1 MRWHPLRLVGGSGGT
16 NSFSFFQ
23 SSVSCGRILPRLTDE
38 SSRVSVSITLLL
50 VTYWIVCKNKIQV
63 MCLLHQAQFVVKSI
77 PTSVREAR
85 VCLMTT
91 LLLLVIVAQI
101 EIASPGT

>member
-50 VTYWIVCKNKIQV
+50 VTYWIVCKNKNQIMSEV
-63 MCLLHQAQFVVKSI
+63 QFVVKSI